1 MDRELI
7 EMLLPHTQE
16 EERLLCGEPLK
27 MDTYTDRGAFIV
39 EGKKFVPVRQMIAL
53 RPHTRFTDFPVHRHD
68 FVEIMYMLCG
78 ETIHDMADGHTIH
91 LKAGEVLLINR
102 HCSHSIRRCGEKDV
116 AVNFIV
122 LPDFFTGIL
131 PEMGEEETPLR
142 RFLVDSLCGDHVG
155 SGYLHFEIADIRP
168 LQNLVENLLVI
179 LMDDVPNRQRLSQM
193 TMSLLFM
200 QLVGYTETLRN
211 DVQEDAAVLKALQYI
226 ETNYS
231 SCSLEQLAMHL
242 HYSEPWLSREIKN
255 KTGKNFTQLVQEK
268 RLSQAAFLL
277 KHTDRNVSDIS
288 LAVGYENI
296 SYFHRLF
303 ALYYGKSPRNFRMQ
317 ERTLF

>member
-1 MDRELI
+1 
-7 EMLLPHTQE
+7 
-16 EERLLCGEPLK
+16 
-27 MDTYTDRGAFIV
+27 V
-39 EGKKFVPVRQMIAL
+39 EVV
-53 RPHTRFTDFPVHRHD
+53 
-68 FVEIMYMLCG
+68 YMCEG
-78 ETIHDMADGHTIH
+78 ETTHIVNGRKLV
-91 LKAGEVLLINR
+91 LKKGELLFLSQNATHAVCR
-102 HCSHSIRRCGEKDV
+102 AAEEDV

-179 LMDDVPNRQRLSQM
+179 LMDDIPNRQRLSQM

-211 DVQEDAAVLKALQYI
+211 DEQEDAAVLKALQYI